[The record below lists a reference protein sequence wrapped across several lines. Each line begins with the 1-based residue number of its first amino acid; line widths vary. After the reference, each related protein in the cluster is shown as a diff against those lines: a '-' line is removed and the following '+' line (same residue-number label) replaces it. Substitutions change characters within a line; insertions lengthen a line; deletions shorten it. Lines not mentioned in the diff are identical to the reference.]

1 MLLTDV
7 AMMPHPFSLIS
18 ALGGLL
24 AFEGRALEP
33 AYLMGVTGHAF
44 RLTLD
49 LVISPVAAVQL
60 NFHDVFPLWEGLG
73 AWFKRVAAHPGDVRF
88 AEVREEVACR
98 VQAALERGHPVIL
111 YDLLGTAEYGLVV
124 GVEGGRWACLTP
136 ENPTEPRWT
145 EAADWPPRDH
155 ETFTRAE
162 AIMLL
167 DMEPDYDRFRAEM
180 RSLRFAV
187 DHFWEPP
194 SRDLWLQHGRQA
206 YQYWQTVL
214 GSKLPLH
221 GPEPG
226 MGHSYNLRLLHAAR
240 RDAAAYLG
248 QLARRYPQ
256 AKSLEAAARAY
267 REVEGRLAEAVSL
280 LPVPGE
286 QIHER
291 RRELATLLAQALAAE
306 AEAIAAIER
315 ALRNLH

>member
-1 MLLTDV
+1 MLLSNV
-7 AMMPHPFSLIS
+7 ALMPHAFSLIS

-24 AFEGRALEP
+24 AAEGRPAEP

-49 LVISPVAAVQL
+49 LVISPTAAVQL

-73 AWFKRVAAHPGDVRF
+73 AWFKRVAARPGDEGFAAAR
-88 AEVREEVACR
+88 AEVAYR
-98 VQAALERGHPVIL
+98 VEAALERGHPIIL

-124 GVEGGRWACLTP
+124 GVEGDRWACLTP
-136 ENPTEPRWT
+136 QNPTEPQWMD
-145 EAADWPPRDH
+145 AASWPPAEH
-155 ETFTRAE
+155 QTFTRAE

-167 DMEPDYDRFRAEM
+167 DMEPDYDRFRAEV

-194 SRDLWLQHGRQA
+194 SRDMWLQHGRQA

-214 GSKLPLH
+214 GSTLPLH

-248 QLARRYPQ
+248 QLAQRYPQ
-256 AKSLEAAARAY
+256 ATSLKTAAEAYGRVGAELAA
-267 REVEGRLAEAVSL
+267 AVSL
-280 LPVPGE
+280 LPVPGAE
-286 QIHER
+286 VNER
-291 RRELATLLAQALAAE
+291 RQELTKLLERAQAAE
-306 AEAIAAIER
+306 AEGVGEIER
-315 ALRNLH
+315 ALRALH